1 MGRITMDST
10 ISQTALAASGV
21 VGTWTHD
28 HRTGTLSLSGA
39 LAGLAGLDA
48 ARAARGLSL
57 GDFLERTH
65 PTDRSRARNYF
76 HAVAVVDGPVEAE
89 FRLRDLRGAT
99 RTLLL
104 RGRIEPG
111 REGHPAQG
119 RGIAIDRTE
128 EDVGDMTRASQ
139 VVNQMAAQ
147 AITLRGLAQALRSPS
162 LVAQVDHLMQGIG
175 VELARHVPPSDD
187 DSLH

>member
-1 MGRITMDST
+1 MDST

-28 HRTGTLSLSGA
+28 HRTGTLSLSGP

-65 PTDRSRARNYF
+65 PTDRNRVRNYF

-89 FRLRDLRGAT
+89 FRFRDRMGAI

-104 RGRIEPG
+104 RGRIEAEG
-111 REGHPAQG
+111 EGHSTRG

-128 EDVGDMTRASQ
+128 EEVGDMTRASR

-147 AITLRGLAQALRSPS
+147 AITLRGLAQALRNPS
-162 LVAQVDHLMQGIG
+162 LVAQVDRLLQEIGI
-175 VELARHVPPSDD
+175 ELARHVPSPDD
-187 DSLH
+187 DILH